1 MAIMREKECMSMV
14 RTIGMKINCVLVL
27 VCVIFAI
34 GILSVITKINS
45 MGELAE
51 QINGGYL
58 TSVKEID
65 SISNDVIYLQMYLR
79 EYLLMEEEQ
88 RLGTLSNITTAQGR
102 ISASIESLKENSLT
116 ERSKE
121 AAEALDKSYK
131 DYQDEFD
138 IVIKMI
144 DSGAIMDVSRA
155 EEELSSLYG
164 DLSIRIHTVEV
175 QNIVNTARAG
185 EDLHTDRKESYTA
198 SVIVCVLLVIAL
210 VAGILITRLTI
221 VRPMK
226 LATKEIE
233 AIITD
238 IENNRGDLTIRVS
251 DKAKGEMGR
260 LVAAVNRFMN
270 VLHGVMSE
278 IQRDTVEMEK
288 SINVTYGQISATD
301 SHVVDV
307 TATMQKLATGMA
319 EITDSVEHVSMETD
333 AINGRMETIA
343 RQAED
348 GSRHAKE
355 IRDRAD
361 GLREE
366 GIRSKENTS
375 TMAEEIRAQVAV
387 SLEKSKD
394 VSKIDELTH
403 DILEISG
410 QTNLL
415 ALNASIEAARAGE
428 AGKGFAVV
436 AEEIRLLADS
446 SRNTA
451 NDIQDISREVIN
463 SVEGLASSTN
473 QMIEFLTE
481 VVMPDYDKLV
491 NVGEQYNKDASGFDD
506 IMVEFM
512 NDSMELKGKMDN
524 VSELVRRISTTIS
537 ESSKGISLVSENAC
551 DITDSMNQIQD
562 EINQTETVSRR
573 LAGEMARFTNI

>member
-1 MAIMREKECMSMV
+1 MV

-27 VCVIFAI
+27 VCVIFGI

-45 MGELAE
+45 MGDVAE
-51 QINGGYL
+51 EINGGYM

-65 SISNDVIYLQMYLR
+65 SVSNDVVYLQMYLR
-79 EYLLMEEEQ
+79 EYLLMDEES
-88 RLGTLSNITTAQGR
+88 RLGTLSNIKTAQGR
-102 ISASIESLKENSLT
+102 VEASIESLKENSLT
-116 ERSKE
+116 KRSKD
-121 AAEALDKSYK
+121 AVDALDKSYK
-131 DYQDEFD
+131 DYASDYD
-138 IVIKMI
+138 VVIQMM
-144 DSGAIMDVSRA
+144 DSGAITDVSKA
-155 EEELSSLYG
+155 EEELSGKYD

-175 QNIVNTARAG
+175 QNIVNTTRAG
-185 EDLHTDRKESYTA
+185 EELHADRKDSYTA
-198 SVIVCVLLVIAL
+198 SVIVCVLLVFAL

-226 LATKEIE
+226 LATREIE

-238 IENNRGDLTIRVS
+238 IENNQGDLTIRVS

-270 VLHGVMSE
+270 VLHGVMAE
-278 IQRDTVEMEK
+278 IQRDTKEMEK
-288 SINVTYGQISATD
+288 SITVTYGQLSATD
-301 SHVVDV
+301 SHIVDV
-307 TATMQKLATGMA
+307 TATMQELAAGMT
-319 EITDSVEHVSMETD
+319 EITESVENVSMEAD
-333 AINGRMETIA
+333 SMNERMEVIA
-343 RQAED
+343 QQADD
-348 GSRHAKE
+348 GSKHAKE

-361 GLREE
+361 ALRED

-375 TMAEEIRAQVAV
+375 SMADEIRAQVAV

-394 VSKIDELTH
+394 VSRIDELTH

-436 AEEIRLLADS
+436 ADEIRLLADS

-451 NDIQDISREVIN
+451 SDIQNISKEVIG
-463 SVEGLASSTN
+463 SVNGLAQSTN
-473 QMIEFLTE
+473 RMIEFLTE

-491 NVGEQYNKDASGFDD
+491 NVGEQYNKDASRFDD
-506 IMVEFM
+506 IMKAFLS
-512 NDSMELKGKMDN
+512 DSVELKGRMDN
-524 VSELVRRISTTIS
+524 VAELVKHISTTIA
-537 ESSKGISLVSENAC
+537 ESSKGITLVSENAC
-551 DITDSMNQIQD
+551 DITESMNHIQD
-562 EINQTETVSRR
+562 EINQTEAVSGR

>member
-1 MAIMREKECMSMV
+1 MV

-27 VCVIFAI
+27 VSVIFAI

-116 ERSKE
+116 ERSGK

-144 DSGAIMDVSRA
+144 DSGAIKDVTRA
-155 EEELSSLYG
+155 EEELSSLYK

-175 QNIVNTARAG
+175 QNIVNTERAG

-198 SVIVCVLLVIAL
+198 SVIVCVLLVFAL

-288 SINVTYGQISATD
+288 SIDVTYGQINATD

-307 TATMQKLATGMA
+307 TATMQKLAAGMA

-436 AEEIRLLADS
+436 ADEIRLLADS

-451 NDIQDISREVIN
+451 NDIQDISKEVIN

-537 ESSKGISLVSENAC
+537 ESSNGISLVSENTC
-551 DITDSMNQIQD
+551 DITNSMNQIQD
-562 EINQTETVSRR
+562 EINQTEAVSKR